1 MTHLAQVNPL
11 LFEPGDR
18 LSLHEFLER
27 WEKMPDLKFA
37 ELIDGIVHMPSP
49 VSYEH
54 GRRDSQ
60 LHLLLATYA
69 MRTGVCEAIS
79 NATWLILDSA
89 PQPDIAL
96 RMLSEFGGKSQ
107 ISGRLATGPPELV
120 VEISQ
125 STRSFDLGP
134 KAALYQRAGVGEY
147 LVVLLEE
154 QRVDWRALDRN
165 SYRPIQ
171 PNPSGIYESIGFP
184 GLRLNEP
191 ALWKSNATTMIA
203 TLEDGLQSEECRQ
216 FLRRRTSG

>member
-1 MTHLAQVNPL
+1 VNPL

-18 LSLHEFLER
+18 LSLNEFLER

-79 NATWLILDSA
+79 NATWLMLESA

-96 RMLSEFGGKSQ
+96 RMLPEFGGKSKV
-107 ISGRLATGPPELV
+107 SGRLATGPPELV
-120 VEISQ
+120 VEISH
-125 STRSFDLGP
+125 SSRSFDLGP
-134 KAALYQRAGVGEY
+134 KATLYQRAGVMEY

-154 QRVDWRALDRN
+154 QRLEWRVLDGH
-165 SYRPIQ
+165 SYRPIHA
-171 PNPSGIYESIGFP
+171 NPSGVYGSIEFP
-184 GLRLNEP
+184 GLWLNEP
-191 ALWKSNATTMIA
+191 AFWEGDATAMIA
-203 TLEDGLQSEECRQ
+203 SLDVGLRSEECRQ
-216 FLRRRTSG
+216 FLAHTS

>member
-1 MTHLAQVNPL
+1 MTHLAELNPL

-18 LSLHEFLER
+18 LSVDEFLDR

-37 ELIDGIVHMPSP
+37 ELIDGVVHMPSP

-96 RMLSEFGGKSQ
+96 RMLPEFGGSSK

-134 KAALYQRAGVGEY
+134 KAALYQRARVAEY
-147 LVVLLEE
+147 VVVLLEE
-154 QRVDWRALDRN
+154 RRLEWRVLDGN
-165 SYRPIQ
+165 SYRPTHA
-171 PNPSGIYESIGFP
+171 NPSGVYESIGFP
-184 GLRLNEP
+184 GLWLNER
-191 ALWKSNATTMIA
+191 AFWESDTTAMIA
-203 TLEDGLQSEECRQ
+203 TLDTGLQSDECRQ
-216 FLRRRTSG
+216 FLRERS